1 MNPLKHDVANE
12 EVRGKSRVNAEEEE
26 ESLQPSENEKS
37 DQVLSGVTGSTEL
50 KSQLAELKHLELS
63 VLFLIWLC
71 SF

>member
-1 MNPLKHDVANE
+1 MYIFLSRLNPLKHDVANE
-12 EVRGKSRVNAEEEE
+12 EVRGKSRVNAE

-63 VLFLIWLC
+63 VLFLN
-71 SF
+71 

>member
-12 EVRGKSRVNAEEEE
+12 EVRGKSRVNAE

-63 VLFLIWLC
+63 VLFLNWLC
-71 SF
+71 SL

>member
-1 MNPLKHDVANE
+1 MNPLKNDVANE

-63 VLFLIWLC
+63 VLFLI
-71 SF
+71 

>member
-12 EVRGKSRVNAEEEE
+12 EVRGKSRVNAE

>member
-1 MNPLKHDVANE
+1 MLLMKKSEAC
-12 EVRGKSRVNAEEEE
+12 KSRVKAEEEE

-63 VLFLIWLC
+63 VLFLI
-71 SF
+71 

>member
-12 EVRGKSRVNAEEEE
+12 EVRGKSRVNAEE
-26 ESLQPSENEKS
+26 SLQPSENWKS

-63 VLFLIWLC
+63 VLFLNWLC

>member
-12 EVRGKSRVNAEEEE
+12 EVRGKSRVNAE

-63 VLFLIWLC
+63 VLFLN
-71 SF
+71 